1 MRSLVF
7 LVSLLVLVTESHA
20 QFNSNNQR
28 PYDTI
33 PNLPEHYA
41 NKVAQFQQ
49 EPIVK
54 GRVIF
59 LGNSI
64 TEGGNW
70 KQLLGDTTI
79 INRGIG
85 GDNTFGVL
93 KRLDDITRRK
103 PSKLFILIGINDLSK
118 DIPPAVIAANYQQ
131 IIRRVKQESPATR
144 TYVQSILP
152 LNTTVQNFPPRY
164 HKQAAV
170 HETNR
175 LIRTLAASEKVT
187 YINLVPLLSDAQQ
200 RLKAEYTG
208 DGLHL
213 KTAGYRQWADYLKK
227 QGYF

>member
-1 MRSLVF
+1 
-7 LVSLLVLVTESHA
+7 
-20 QFNSNNQR
+20 
-28 PYDTI
+28 
-33 PNLPEHYA
+33 
-41 NKVAQFQQ
+41 
-49 EPIVK
+49 
-54 GRVIF
+54 
-59 LGNSI
+59 
-64 TEGGNW
+64 
-70 KQLLGDTTI
+70 
-79 INRGIG
+79 
-85 GDNTFGVL
+85 L

-144 TYVQSILP
+144 IYVQSILP

-170 HETNR
+170 QETNR
-175 LIRTLAASEKVT
+175 LIRSLAASEKVT

>member
-1 MRSLVF
+1 MRYFSF
-7 LVSLLVLVTESHA
+7 LVLLLGLVTASQA

-28 PYDTI
+28 GYDTI

-49 EPIVK
+49 EPMIK

-70 KQLLGDTTI
+70 KQLLGDTTV

-93 KRLDDITRRK
+93 KRLDEVTRRK

-118 DIPPAVIAANYQQ
+118 DIPPAVIAANYRT
-131 IIRRVKQESPATR
+131 IIRRVKAESPTTR
-144 TYVQSILP
+144 IYVQSILP
-152 LNTTVQNFPPRY
+152 LNTTVRNFPPRY
-164 HKQAAV
+164 DKQDAV
-170 HETNR
+170 NETNR
-175 LIRTLAASEKVT
+175 LIKAMAIAEKVS
-187 YINLVPLLSDAQQ
+187 YINLVPLMVDAQRQ
-200 RLKAEYTG
+200 LKAEYTG

-213 KTAGYRQWADYLKK
+213 KAAGYRQWADFLKK